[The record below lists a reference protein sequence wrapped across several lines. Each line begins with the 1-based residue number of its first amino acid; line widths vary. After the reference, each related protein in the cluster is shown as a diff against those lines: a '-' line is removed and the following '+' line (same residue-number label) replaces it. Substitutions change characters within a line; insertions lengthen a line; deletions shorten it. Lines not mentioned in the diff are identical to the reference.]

1 MASSAG
7 EWPHQPVLLQQVL
20 EGLDLREGMVV
31 IDATVGA
38 GGHSE
43 GIASQ
48 LGEEGVLIG
57 LDVDPEILTHA
68 RRRLAG
74 SPPRIELFE
83 SSYRHLDSVLQ
94 GLGLE
99 ACDRILMDLGVS
111 SLQLDRAERGLSFR
125 LEGPLDM
132 RMDPSLRTNAY
143 DLLARSSEQELVR
156 IFREYGEERYARRI
170 AGEVVRARRQGGL
183 PRTTTAFAAFVS
195 RVVPGGGGH
204 QRIHPATRV
213 FQALRIAVNRELEA
227 LQEGLEKAANVLRP
241 GGRLAVISFH
251 SLEDRIVK
259 NFIRDRM
266 TRLHRKP
273 LMADEEEKS
282 ANPRSRSAKLRVAI
296 QEGMA
301 SDPGMAAQEDIQ

>member
-1 MASSAG
+1 
-7 EWPHQPVLLQQVL
+7 
-20 EGLDLREGMVV
+20 MVV

-43 GIASQ
+43 GIASR

-57 LDVDPEILTHA
+57 LDVDPQILAHA
-68 RRRLAG
+68 RRRLKDL
-74 SPPRIELFE
+74 PPRIELFE
-83 SSYRHLDSVLQ
+83 SSYRHLDSVLH
-94 GLGLE
+94 GLGFE
-99 ACDRILMDLGVS
+99 RCDRVLMDLGVS

-125 LEGPLDM
+125 LDGPLDM
-132 RMDPSLRTNAY
+132 RMDPKSETTAY
-143 DLLARSSEQELVR
+143 DLLSRSSEEELVR
-156 IFREYGEERYARRI
+156 IFRDYGEERYARRI

-183 PRTTTAFAAFVS
+183 PRTTTAFADFVA
-195 RVVPGGGGH
+195 RIVPGGGGRR
-204 QRIHPATRV
+204 RIHPATRV

-227 LQEGLEKAANVLRP
+227 LREGLEKAVQVLRP

-273 LMADEEEKS
+273 LTADEAEKS
-282 ANPRSRSAKLRVAI
+282 ANPRSRSAKLRVAV